1 MYGVRIMNTE
11 ILQDLEQQNNLL
23 KAINSNLKKKNEKQE
38 IVLDYVNE
46 KMTPTNSKW
55 VELHSEKLTKP
66 DEIKKVPSDETSFLK
81 EKANSITNSSYS
93 LCVIKGQS
101 TPSHM
106 DRKI

>member
-1 MYGVRIMNTE
+1 MDTE
-11 ILQDLEQQNNLL
+11 VLQDLEQQNNLL

-46 KMTPTNSKW
+46 KMTPANSKW
-55 VELHSEKLTKP
+55 VELHNEKLTNQN
-66 DEIKKVPSDETSFLK
+66 EIKKVHTEETPFMK
-81 EKANSITNSSYS
+81 EKANSITNSTYS